1 MNLRRLVAAGA
12 VLLALAACQ
21 GTTPRPP
28 ATQPSGQAGTS
39 TIIVPAT
46 FAQMIGWT
54 QDDPRPALLAF
65 RRSCA
70 KPAPAAAN
78 ARLAVQPGDWQ
89 APCAAADL
97 VDARD
102 ALAVRRFFEQNF
114 APVSVQRGDIQPGLF
129 TGYFEPEL
137 HAALKPDARHRF
149 PIYLKPPDLPATPG
163 APWLSRAQIE
173 GGALNGRHLELA
185 WADDAIGV
193 FELQVQGS
201 GRLVLPGGQ
210 IMRVG
215 FAGHNGHPYTAIGR
229 VLQEYGAGQDD
240 VANWPAIKAWLQR
253 NPAKAQQVMQRNAR
267 FVFFRQLTGDGPI
280 GAMGVALTPER
291 SLAIDPSIVPYG
303 APVYIDT
310 FLPGA
315 TPDRMGPPLRRLM
328 VAQDTGGA
336 IKGPVRGDIFWGAGE
351 RAETIAGRLKS
362 PGLWWVLLPKPA
374 AARLGR

>member
-1 MNLRRLVAAGA
+1 M
-12 VLLALAACQ
+12 LALAACQ
-21 GTTPRPP
+21 GAPP
-28 ATQPSGQAGTS
+28 QAPAPGSASPGGQAGTS
-39 TIIVPAT
+39 TVIVPAN

-70 KPAPAAAN
+70 RPAPAAAN
-78 ARLAVQPGDWQ
+78 ARLAVQPGDWRG
-89 APCAAADL
+89 PCTAADQ

-102 ALAVRRFFEQNF
+102 ALAARRFFEQNF
-114 APVSVQRGDIQPGLF
+114 TPVSVQRGDVQPGLF

-137 HAALKPDARHRF
+137 RAALKPDARHRF
-149 PIYLKPPDLPATPG
+149 PIYLKPPELATAPAT
-163 APWLSRAQIE
+163 PWLSRAQIE
-173 GGALNGRHLELA
+173 AGALNGRHLELA
-185 WADDAIGV
+185 WADDPIGV

-210 IMRVG
+210 VMRVG

-229 VLQEYGAGQDD
+229 ILQDYGAGKDE

-267 FVFFRQLTGDGPI
+267 FVFFRQLTGDGPV
-280 GAMGVALTPER
+280 GGQGVALTPER
-291 SLAIDPSIVPYG
+291 SLAVDPSIVPYG
-303 APVYIDT
+303 VPVYVDT
-310 FLPGA
+310 FMPGA
-315 TPDRMGPPLRRLM
+315 TPDSLGPPLRRLM

-336 IKGPVRGDIFWGAGE
+336 IKGPVRGDIFWGPGE
-351 RAETIAGRLKS
+351 RAESIAGRLKS
-362 PGLWWVLLPKPA
+362 PGMWWVLLPKPA